1 MVMLMEKREII
12 FLNSVFFVIG
22 FTLVFSILGILFQT
36 ILAHASFSLM
46 NILRIAGGVV
56 IIAFGILIVASVK
69 YIIPFFSTE
78 HRIKPRKF
86 SNSYLTSLVF
96 GIAFALGW
104 TPCVGAILGAIYIL
118 AATSPGLG
126 FLLLLA
132 YSLGLGIPFLI
143 FGAFISKVSDLVK
156 RIHGFLKYF
165 NIISGLFLVA
175 IGLLVVTGYIGVLAV
190 FLTGPQ
196 GPMSLNEQLNFL
208 IAIVAG
214 VLTFLSPCILPL
226 LPAYFSYMAGTATE
240 EVRK

>member
-1 MVMLMEKREII
+1 
-12 FLNSVFFVIG
+12 
-22 FTLVFSILGILFQT
+22 
-36 ILAHASFSLM
+36 
-46 NILRIAGGVV
+46 V